1 MDLLKKTLKKVFY
14 PFSDNVY
21 PEDNQMTIAMSA
33 HYPNYIEQ
41 FKKWFIEYSKNFDIR
56 INLFTNL
63 PEEFKNFKYENLFIY
78 SVNDLIPNE
87 SIEKELLLNNFVPY
101 GKFPWNARRHIIRKS
116 FDLGY
121 SKVLYLENDMYFL
134 LNQEKLEQVINLTE
148 SNTIYTTQ
156 SIWCNSEGHGGMLQ
170 DQETVGW
177 VREFNKLHNLNVNT
191 EGFCA
196 YDAPDIFYNFTK
208 ETYKSYFDWWD
219 KAVVFNDTYSITHNS
234 ARIWIFLNA
243 LHKIPTKRY
252 PIENITPPSHF
263 LRANH
268 DPSVHYESP
277 LRGQKA
283 WESFFK

>member
-1 MDLLKKTLKKVFY
+1 MDSL
-14 PFSDNVY
+14 DNVY
-21 PEDNQMTIAMSA
+21 PEDNQMTIAMTA

-41 FKKWFIEYSKNFDIR
+41 FKKWFIEYNKNFDIR

-63 PEEFKNFKYENLFIY
+63 PDEFKDFRYENLFIY
-78 SVNDLIPNE
+78 SVEDLIPNE
-87 SIEKELLLNNFVPY
+87 SKEKELLLSEYVPY
-101 GKFPWNARRHIIRKS
+101 RKFPWNSIRHIIRKS

-121 SKVLYLENDMYFL
+121 NKVLYLQNDMYFL

-148 SNTIYTTQ
+148 PNTIYTTQ
-156 SIWCNSEGHGGMLQ
+156 SIWCKNKHSGDGFFQ
-170 DQETVGW
+170 DQVAVGW
-177 VREFNKLHNLNVNT
+177 FREFNKLHNLNVDT
-191 EGFCA
+191 EGFCS
-196 YDAPDIFYNFTK
+196 YDFPDIFYNFTK

-219 KAVVFNDTYSITHNS
+219 KAVVFNDSYHDTYYCSQ
-234 ARIWIFLNA
+234 IWLFLNA

-277 LRGQKA
+277 LMGNP
-283 WESFFK
+283 SFKKFFE